1 MGYRGGG
8 RAKAEALDDERAGMD
23 VLGRAQAGDERAFL
37 ALYRA
42 AQPGLLRYLA
52 VIVGDAAE
60 ELAAQTWHEVAR
72 DLAEFPG
79 SLEGFRTWVA
89 GIGRRLAL
97 DHLDAVRSAVA
108 LPPGPVVPPIPER
121 TARALRMI
129 GRLPEP
135 QAEAVALRAVV
146 GLDAESAAQ
155 VLGVRPGVLRRAARK
170 GLQAL
175 SRRLDSSAQTLPQE
189 VDLREAPAAP
199 ALRTLRVVAES
210 PGDPAAQRIQT
221 SPRTAAPGADPGPRV
236 LRHDRTPSVG
246 LEVSR

>member
-1 MGYRGGG
+1 VGYRGGG

-97 DHLDAVRSAVA
+97 DHLDAVRSAA
-108 LPPGPVVPPIPER
+108 GRPTGPLTPPIPER

-129 GRLPEP
+129 GELPEP
-135 QAEAVALRAVV
+135 QAEAVALRSVV
-146 GLDAESAAQ
+146 GLDAASAAQ
-155 VLGVRPGVLRRAARK
+155 ILGVRPGALRRAARK

-175 SRRLDSSAQTLPQE
+175 SRRLDAAADARPQE
-189 VDLREAPAAP
+189 VDLREAPPAP
-199 ALRTLRVVAES
+199 AARTLRVVAES
-210 PGDPAAQRIQT
+210 ASDLVPQRIQPA
-221 SPRTAAPGADPGPRV
+221 PRHAGAGADLTPRG